1 MQRTTLWSLILVIP
15 YLIYV
20 EALPSSVGFKQ
31 INQAESATI
40 DHKVYAKDASDP
52 PIGAA
57 GADRG
62 EKPLSVDIACGHLP
76 AAEGCPVSKRV
87 GKNASGGGGGG
98 GGGKPGSGGGGE
110 DPCILHPTQ
119 CFSLKKYKNA

>member
-87 GKNASGGGGGG
+87 GKINTD
-98 GGGKPGSGGGGE
+98 E
-110 DPCILHPTQ
+110 NNTDDDD
-119 CFSLKKYKNA
+119 NVNDDN